1 MWFSLTNKLALNK
14 NSGLLWVEEEQENI
28 VKTSSIKIQQN
39 LILSFTYFGLNT
51 TIEIY

>member
-1 MWFSLTNKLALNK
+1 MEGEDIDRPLLPLNEIEE
-14 NSGLLWVEEEQENI
+14 VEEEQENI

-51 TIEIY
+51 TIEIH